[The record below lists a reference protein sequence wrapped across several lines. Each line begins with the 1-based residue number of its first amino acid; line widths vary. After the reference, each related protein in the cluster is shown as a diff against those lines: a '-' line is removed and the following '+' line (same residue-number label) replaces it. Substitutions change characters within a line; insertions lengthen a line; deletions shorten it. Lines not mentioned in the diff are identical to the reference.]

1 MTSVQGK
8 RVLIVGLART
18 GLAAAHVL
26 ARRGAAVTVTD
37 ARPPWELRADMGD
50 LLANK
55 IGMELGLHREETF
68 LKQDFIVVSPGVLPD
83 MPQLQAARAK
93 NIPVVSE
100 IEVASW
106 LLEAPMIGITGS
118 NGKTTT
124 TALLGEILEA
134 STFPTFVGGNIGVP
148 VISAVDEVP
157 RDALVVTEL
166 SSFQLEATVN
176 FRPHVAALLNITPNH
191 LDRHPTLEAYIQ
203 AKARIFANQTADDF
217 AILNADDPA
226 VMDLAP
232 GIAARKILFSRKGQL
247 PEGLFAENGHIVYR
261 VGNLERV
268 LLTTKEIALRGEF
281 NVENVMAAAASACV
295 VGADFEAIRRG
306 VAAFR
311 GVEHRLEFVQEIHGV
326 QYYNDS
332 KATSVDA
339 AAKALSAFGG
349 GVHLILGG
357 KDKGAP
363 YTPIRKLLDGRVR
376 DVYLIGVAAERI
388 EKQLAGTVPLHDVGD
403 LESAV
408 QEAFERAVPG
418 DVVLLSPACASFD
431 QFQDYEH
438 RGRVFKEIVKR
449 LAALPVQ
456 PRHGAQDSN
465 TAVRMVPI
473 ASEVPV
479 AQSEPPE
486 LRLEPPPPPMIEPP
500 SRPTEAPEAIPVVE
514 PLPAPLEEGP
524 EVVAIPEA
532 NESTES
538 HGSDEEP
545 ELRISEALPGTPGEP
560 QPPHISTPEP
570 IYLYELSAEEMVY
583 PEADFVM
590 SVDESDEAV
599 ITLESIPAAESATD
613 QALPFEVRTPVAAA
627 VATRAEPDPPMQQ
640 GADSGNGARRESRGN
655 VKQ

>member
-8 RVLIVGLART
+8 RVLVVGLART

-26 ARRGAAVTVTD
+26 ARHGAAVTVTD

-83 MPQLQAARAK
+83 MPQLQAARAR

-134 STFPTFVGGNIGVP
+134 SAFPTFVGGNIGVP

-203 AKARIFANQTADDF
+203 AKARIFANQTPEDF
-217 AILNADDPA
+217 AILNADDPT
-226 VMDLAP
+226 VMALAP
-232 GIAARKILFSRKGQL
+232 AIAAQKILFSRKGEL
-247 PEGLFAENGHIVYR
+247 PEGLFVENGHIVYR

-311 GVEHRLEFVQEIHGV
+311 GVEHRLEFVQEIRGV

-363 YTPIRKLLDGRVR
+363 YKPIRKLLDGRVC
-376 DVYLIGVAAERI
+376 DVYLIGAAAERI
-388 EKQLAGTVPLHDVGD
+388 EKQLAGTVPLHDAGE

-438 RGRVFKEIVKR
+438 RGRVFKEIVMQ
-449 LAALPVQ
+449 LAKLPEMQ
-456 PRHGAQDSN
+456 RRGARDARPAAQE
-465 TAVRMVPI
+465 MPI
-473 ASEVPV
+473 SSEIPA

-486 LRLEPPPPPMIEPP
+486 LHLEPPAAPIKEPASSPAEVPEAVPIAEALPPPLEEAPGAVAILEAAE
-500 SRPTEAPEAIPVVE
+500 STEAPKG
-514 PLPAPLEEGP
+514 EES
-524 EVVAIPEA
+524 A
-532 NESTES
+532 
-538 HGSDEEP
+538 
-545 ELRISEALPGTPGEP
+545 LRIFEAPPGSPGAD
-560 QPPHISTPEP
+560 QAPHTSTPERV
-570 IYLYELSAEEMVY
+570 YAYELSAEELVY
-583 PEADFVM
+583 PEADFAVAY
-590 SVDESDEAV
+590 DEAGEAV
-599 ITLESIPAAESATD
+599 LTLDSVPVAEAATD
-613 QALPFEVRTPVAAA
+613 QALPFEVRTAVAAA
-627 VATRAEPDPPMQQ
+627 VASSVKPDSPEPPD
-640 GADSGNGARRESRGN
+640 ADSGNGERREFPG
-655 VKQ
+655 KLKA